1 MTRVA
6 VVGHVEWMEF
16 ARVPRL
22 PAPGDIVHA
31 SEAWEEAGGG
41 GAVAAVQLAK
51 LGGGCDF
58 FTALGDDERAR
69 RSAERLA
76 AHGVRVHAAARRG
89 PQRRGFT
96 HIDGDG
102 ERTITVIGERI
113 VPHGDDPLPW
123 ELLSE
128 IDGVYFTGGDPGALR
143 AARRARALVAT
154 PRADATLL
162 SAGVRLDALVRSGSD
177 AGEQLDPARLDP
189 PPRYVVTT
197 AGGRGGTWE
206 ADDGSLGD
214 LGGGAAA
221 RAAARRL
228 RRRRLVRGRARLRAR
243 RRPRD
248 RGRLRAGRARRRA
261 QARGPRPLR
270 EPARAG
276 LTSLDRRAR
285 RDRPR
290 DAATALGLP
299 AARDAAEVVA
309 PAHRPRRRVG
319 QRQAQARRRAPGIG
333 ILRLVRA
340 AAEVVAVIA
349 VVVAQPEE
357 PHQPYD
363 QRADVEDAQ
372 SDHEDPPFERHLS
385 AEVKAFLIAIPA
397 TRRRDGARSPAA
409 AGAAARRAPRR
420 PRAPLSG

>member
-31 SEAWEEAGGG
+31 SEVWEEAGGG

-76 AHGVRVHAAARRG
+76 AHGVTVHAAARGG

-177 AGEQLDPARLDP
+177 AGEQLDPGRLDP

-206 ADDGSLGD
+206 ADDGTSGTWEAAPLPGPPRDAYGAGDSFAAALAYGLGD
-214 LGGGAAA
+214 GRGIEGACALAA
-221 RAAARRL
+221 RAGAHKL
-228 RRRRLVRGRARLRAR
+228 
-243 RRPRD
+243 
-248 RGRLRAGRARRRA
+248 AGRAPYENQLE
-261 QARGPRPLR
+261 QA
-270 EPARAG
+270 
-276 LTSLDRRAR
+276 
-285 RDRPR
+285 
-290 DAATALGLP
+290 
-299 AARDAAEVVA
+299 
-309 PAHRPRRRVG
+309 
-319 QRQAQARRRAPGIG
+319 
-333 ILRLVRA
+333 
-340 AAEVVAVIA
+340 
-349 VVVAQPEE
+349 
-357 PHQPYD
+357 
-363 QRADVEDAQ
+363 
-372 SDHEDPPFERHLS
+372 
-385 AEVKAFLIAIPA
+385 
-397 TRRRDGARSPAA
+397 
-409 AGAAARRAPRR
+409 
-420 PRAPLSG
+420 

>member
-51 LGGGCDF
+51 LGNGCDF

-162 SAGVRLDALVRSGSD
+162 SAGVRLDALVRSGGD
-177 AGEQLDPARLDP
+177 AGEQLDPGRLDP

-197 AGGRGGTWE
+197 AGGRGGTWV
-206 ADDGSLGD
+206 ADDGSSGTWEAAPLPGPPRDAYGAGDSFAAALAYGLGD
-214 LGGGAAA
+214 GRGIEGACALAA
-221 RAAARRL
+221 RAGAHKL
-228 RRRRLVRGRARLRAR
+228 
-243 RRPRD
+243 
-248 RGRLRAGRARRRA
+248 AGRAPYENQLE
-261 QARGPRPLR
+261 QA
-270 EPARAG
+270 
-276 LTSLDRRAR
+276 
-285 RDRPR
+285 
-290 DAATALGLP
+290 
-299 AARDAAEVVA
+299 
-309 PAHRPRRRVG
+309 
-319 QRQAQARRRAPGIG
+319 
-333 ILRLVRA
+333 
-340 AAEVVAVIA
+340 
-349 VVVAQPEE
+349 
-357 PHQPYD
+357 
-363 QRADVEDAQ
+363 
-372 SDHEDPPFERHLS
+372 
-385 AEVKAFLIAIPA
+385 
-397 TRRRDGARSPAA
+397 
-409 AGAAARRAPRR
+409 
-420 PRAPLSG
+420 